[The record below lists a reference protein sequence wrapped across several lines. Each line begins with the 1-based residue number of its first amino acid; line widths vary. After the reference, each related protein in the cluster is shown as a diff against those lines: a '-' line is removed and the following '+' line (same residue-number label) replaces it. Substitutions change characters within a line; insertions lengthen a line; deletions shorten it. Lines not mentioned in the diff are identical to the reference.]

1 MEEINHSR
9 VSCYGPNDYGTYHS
23 IERCKEILLDGESHQ
38 IETINDAIEIG
49 EIKGVIECV
58 PEAFEDMGLEINHIL
73 KRLYGKACSFAH
85 SALTNNAL
93 LDVYESVEWQYIDR
107 FWNLASSTKA
117 YEEINSDELE
127 ELLSRHS
134 LCISNVMSHYG
145 LVQKFDQH
153 IRAVLSKNI
162 DVAVSI
168 IVGNFGA
175 EVRSKEKIY
184 LPPSLTGS
192 DIDEIV
198 LRYFSETNPNLN
210 YVQVLMNW
218 PSAAAKDYSPSI
230 EVRVK
235 AKRRYEELSKQL
247 FDETGSIEYGI
258 EASISGNQIACKDS
272 YVDGNTLKTFFGEEW
287 LSRYLDYPTIMNNC
301 AYVFDY
307 LDERGLL
314 TCPAHEHDES
324 TLMKTFGMRAKD
336 EYDNNIF
343 FKMRQDLLLEET
355 ALYAMLLERNGRRL
369 EDANEWT
376 YNVYFAKELGI
387 GGFSISLPATG
398 CSWLDKCKAMGPEL
412 ERALKGYSLYSK
424 MYVIDPDYFRFE
436 NFKLFSEFQ
445 SLYKNKYVI
454 KGDRYDEVA
463 KPLFWDQSLLTFTSR
478 IKSSEDNLWD
488 LLHNHSVNV
497 DDYDGDCRSAIE
509 SLINKGFLAESEKD
523 ERLLPSNKAN
533 YLKIIWDSSA
543 CPLWRCSKAIIDEV
557 HDLVKQGYL
566 KYSSALFSPDEAS
579 YLNYMFNN
587 AIHSNA
593 LALRNSYDHGNSPID
608 DPNSSQFARD
618 YYLFLMLLIEITIK
632 ISEEL
637 IRYTDHGGD
646 LEFID
651 WPMYGEHLAGVT
663 ANGKTSLQ
671 KPLCEAKRR
680 F

>member
-1 MEEINHSR
+1 M
-9 VSCYGPNDYGTYHS
+9 
-23 IERCKEILLDGESHQ
+23 DGENHP

-49 EIKGVIECV
+49 EIKKVIGCV
-58 PEAFEDMGLEINHIL
+58 PEAFDDMSLEINHIL

-117 YEEINSDELE
+117 YEKINSDELE

-162 DVAVSI
+162 DAAVSI

-175 EVRSKEKIY
+175 EVRSKEMIY

-198 LRYFSETNPNLN
+198 LRYLSETNPNLN

-230 EVRVK
+230 EVHIK

-287 LSRYLDYPTIMNNC
+287 LSRYLDHPTIMNNC

-324 TLMKTFGMRAKD
+324 TLMKAFGMRAKD

-355 ALYAMLLERNGRRL
+355 ALYAKLLERNGRRL
-369 EDANEWT
+369 EDAIEWT

-412 ERALKGYSLYSK
+412 ERALKAYSLYSK
-424 MYVIDPDYFRFE
+424 MHVIDPDYFRFE
-436 NFKLFSEFQ
+436 NFKLFSEFK
-445 SLYKNKYVI
+445 SLHRNKYVI
-454 KGDRYDEVA
+454 RGDRYDEAA
-463 KPLFWDQSLLTFTSR
+463 KPLFWDQSLLAFASR
-478 IKSSEDNLWD
+478 IKSPEDNLWD
-488 LLHNHSVNV
+488 LLHKHVVHV
-497 DDYDGDCRSAIE
+497 DDYDGDYRSAIE
-509 SLINKGFLAESEKD
+509 SLINKGFLAESDKD
-523 ERLLPSNKAN
+523 GRLLPSKKAHS
-533 YLKIIWDSSA
+533 LKKIWDSSA
-543 CPLWRCSKAIIDEV
+543 YPLWRCSKATIDGAHE
-557 HDLVKQGYL
+557 LVKQGYL
-566 KYSSALFSPDEAS
+566 KYSDALFSPDEAS

-593 LALRNSYDHGNSPID
+593 LALRNSYDHGNSPVD

-618 YYLFLMLLIEITIK
+618 YYLFLTLLIEITLK

-637 IRYTDHGGD
+637 IRYTGNGGD
-646 LEFID
+646 LELID
-651 WPMYGEHLAGVT
+651 WPMYGKHLAGCR
-663 ANGKTSLQ
+663 KRLRCPSKDSL
-671 KPLCEAKRR
+671 
-680 F
+680 

>member
-9 VSCYGPNDYGTYHS
+9 VSCYGPNDYGTYRS
-23 IERCKEILLDGESHQ
+23 IERCKEILMDGENHP

-49 EIKGVIECV
+49 EIKEVIGCV
-58 PEAFEDMGLEINHIL
+58 PEAFDDMSLEINHIL

-117 YEEINSDELE
+117 YEKINSDELE

-162 DVAVSI
+162 DAAVSI

-175 EVRSKEKIY
+175 EVRSKEMIY

-192 DIDEIV
+192 DIDETV
-198 LRYFSETNPNLN
+198 LRYLSETNPNLN

-230 EVRVK
+230 EVRIK

-287 LSRYLDYPTIMNNC
+287 LSRYLDHPTIMNNC

-314 TCPAHEHDES
+314 TCPAHELDES

-355 ALYAMLLERNGRRL
+355 ALYAKLLERNGRRL
-369 EDANEWT
+369 EDAIEWT

-412 ERALKGYSLYSK
+412 ERALKAYSLYSK
-424 MYVIDPDYFRFE
+424 MHVIDPDYFGFE
-436 NFKLFSEFQ
+436 NFKLFSEFK
-445 SLYKNKYVI
+445 SLHRNKYVI
-454 KGDRYDEVA
+454 RGNRYDEAA
-463 KPLFWDQSLLTFTSR
+463 KPLFWDQSLLAFASR
-478 IKSSEDNLWD
+478 IKSPEDNLWD
-488 LLHNHSVNV
+488 LLHKHVVHV
-497 DDYDGDCRSAIE
+497 DDYDGDYRSAIE
-509 SLINKGFLAESEKD
+509 SLINKGFLAESDKD
-523 ERLLPSNKAN
+523 GRLLPSKKAH
-533 YLKIIWDSSA
+533 YLKKILDSSA
-543 CPLWRCSKAIIDEV
+543 YPLWRCSKATIDGAHE
-557 HDLVKQGYL
+557 LVKQGYL
-566 KYSSALFSPDEAS
+566 KYSDALFSPDEAS

-593 LALRNSYDHGNSPID
+593 LALRNSYDHGNSPVD

-618 YYLFLMLLIEITIK
+618 YYLFLTLLIEITLK

-637 IRYTDHGGD
+637 IRYTGNGGD
-646 LEFID
+646 LELID
-651 WPMYGEHLAGVT
+651 WPMYGKHLAG
-663 ANGKTSLQ
+663 
-671 KPLCEAKRR
+671 CRKR
-680 F
+680 

>member
-9 VSCYGPNDYGTYHS
+9 VSCYGPNDYGTYRS
-23 IERCKEILLDGESHQ
+23 IERCKEILMDGENHP

-49 EIKGVIECV
+49 EIKEVIGCV
-58 PEAFEDMGLEINHIL
+58 PEAFDDMSLEINHIL

-93 LDVYESVEWQYIDR
+93 LDLYESVEWQYIDR

-117 YEEINSDELE
+117 YEKINSDELE

-162 DVAVSI
+162 DAAVSI

-175 EVRSKEKIY
+175 EVRSKEMIY

-198 LRYFSETNPNLN
+198 LRYLSETNPNLN

-230 EVRVK
+230 EVRIK

-287 LSRYLDYPTIMNNC
+287 LSRYLDHPTIMNNC

-355 ALYAMLLERNGRRL
+355 ALYAKLLERNGRRL
-369 EDANEWT
+369 EDAIEWT

-412 ERALKGYSLYSK
+412 ERALKAYSLYSK
-424 MYVIDPDYFRFE
+424 MHVIDPDYFRFE
-436 NFKLFSEFQ
+436 NFKLFSEFK
-445 SLYKNKYVI
+445 SLHRNKYVI
-454 KGDRYDEVA
+454 RGDRYDEAA
-463 KPLFWDQSLLTFTSR
+463 KPLFWDQSLLAFASH
-478 IKSSEDNLWD
+478 IKSPEDNLWD
-488 LLHNHSVNV
+488 LLHKHVVHV
-497 DDYDGDCRSAIE
+497 DDFDGDYRSAIE
-509 SLINKGFLAESEKD
+509 SLINKGFLAESDKD
-523 ERLLPSNKAN
+523 GRLLPSKKAH
-533 YLKIIWDSSA
+533 YLKKIWDSSA
-543 CPLWRCSKAIIDEV
+543 YPLWRCSKATIDGAHE
-557 HDLVKQGYL
+557 LVKQGYL
-566 KYSSALFSPDEAS
+566 KYSDALFSPDEAS

-593 LALRNSYDHGNSPID
+593 LALRNSYDHGNSPVD

-618 YYLFLMLLIEITIK
+618 YYLFLTLLIEITLK

-637 IRYTDHGGD
+637 IRYTGNGGD
-646 LEFID
+646 LELID
-651 WPMYGEHLAGVT
+651 WPMYGKHLAG
-663 ANGKTSLQ
+663 
-671 KPLCEAKRR
+671 CRKR
-680 F
+680 

>member
-9 VSCYGPNDYGTYHS
+9 VSCYGPNDYGTYRS
-23 IERCKEILLDGESHQ
+23 IERCKEILMDGENHP

-49 EIKGVIECV
+49 EIKEVIGCI
-58 PEAFEDMGLEINHIL
+58 PEAFDDMSLEINHIL

-117 YEEINSDELE
+117 YEKINSDELE

-162 DVAVSI
+162 DAAVSI

-175 EVRSKEKIY
+175 EVRSKEMIY

-192 DIDEIV
+192 DIDEII
-198 LRYFSETNPNLN
+198 LRYLSETNPNLN

-230 EVRVK
+230 EVRIK

-287 LSRYLDYPTIMNNC
+287 LSRYLDHPTIMNNC

-307 LDERGLL
+307 LDEQGLL

-355 ALYAMLLERNGRRL
+355 ALYAKLLERNGRRL
-369 EDANEWT
+369 EDAIEWT

-412 ERALKGYSLYSK
+412 ERALKAYSLYSK
-424 MYVIDPDYFRFE
+424 MHVIDPDYFRFE
-436 NFKLFSEFQ
+436 NFKLFSEFK
-445 SLYKNKYVI
+445 SLHRNKYVI
-454 KGDRYDEVA
+454 RGDRYDEAA
-463 KPLFWDQSLLTFTSR
+463 KPLFWDQSLLAFASR
-478 IKSSEDNLWD
+478 IKSPEDNLWD
-488 LLHNHSVNV
+488 LLHKHVVHV
-497 DDYDGDCRSAIE
+497 DDYDGDYRSAIE
-509 SLINKGFLAESEKD
+509 SLINKGFLAESDKD

-566 KYSSALFSPDEAS
+566 KYSNALFSPDEAS

-593 LALRNSYDHGNSPID
+593 LALRNSYDHGNSPVD

-618 YYLFLMLLIEITIK
+618 YYLFLTLLIEITLK

-637 IRYTDHGGD
+637 IRYTGNGGD
-646 LEFID
+646 LELID
-651 WPMYGEHLAGVT
+651 WPMYGKHLAG
-663 ANGKTSLQ
+663 
-671 KPLCEAKRR
+671 CRKR
-680 F
+680 

>member
-9 VSCYGPNDYGTYHS
+9 VSCYGPNDYGTYRS
-23 IERCKEILLDGESHQ
+23 IERCKEILMDGESHPF
-38 IETINDAIEIG
+38 ETINDAIEIG
-49 EIKGVIECV
+49 EIKEVIECA

-73 KRLYGKACSFAH
+73 KSLYGKACSFAH

-117 YEEINSDELE
+117 YEKINSDELE

-162 DVAVSI
+162 DAAVSI

-198 LRYFSETNPNLN
+198 LRYLSETNPNLN

-230 EVRVK
+230 EVRIK

-272 YVDGNTLKTFFGEEW
+272 YVDGNTLKTFFSEEW

-355 ALYAMLLERNGRRL
+355 ALYAKLLERNGRSL
-369 EDANEWT
+369 EDAIEWT

-412 ERALKGYSLYSK
+412 ERALKAYSLYSK
-424 MYVIDPDYFRFE
+424 MHTVDPDYFRFE
-436 NFKLFSEFQ
+436 NFKLFSEFK
-445 SLYKNKYVI
+445 SLHRNKYVI
-454 KGDRYDEVA
+454 RGERYDEAA
-463 KPLFWDQSLLTFTSR
+463 KPLFWDQSLLAFASR
-478 IKSSEDNLWD
+478 IKSPEDNLWD
-488 LLHNHSVNV
+488 LLHKHVVHV
-497 DDYDGDCRSAIE
+497 DDYDGDYRLAIE
-509 SLINKGFLAESEKD
+509 TLINKGFLAESDKD
-523 ERLLPSNKAN
+523 GRLFPSKKSPLFKEDLGFERIPTL
-533 YLKIIWDSSA
+533 
-543 CPLWRCSKAIIDEV
+543 
-557 HDLVKQGYL
+557 
-566 KYSSALFSPDEAS
+566 ALFES
-579 YLNYMFNN
+579 NY
-587 AIHSNA
+587 
-593 LALRNSYDHGNSPID
+593 
-608 DPNSSQFARD
+608 
-618 YYLFLMLLIEITIK
+618 
-632 ISEEL
+632 
-637 IRYTDHGGD
+637 
-646 LEFID
+646 
-651 WPMYGEHLAGVT
+651 
-663 ANGKTSLQ
+663 
-671 KPLCEAKRR
+671 
-680 F
+680 

>member
-1 MEEINHSR
+1 
-9 VSCYGPNDYGTYHS
+9 
-23 IERCKEILLDGESHQ
+23 
-38 IETINDAIEIG
+38 
-49 EIKGVIECV
+49 
-58 PEAFEDMGLEINHIL
+58 MGLEINHIL
-73 KRLYGKACSFAH
+73 KRLYRKACSFAH

-162 DVAVSI
+162 DAAVSI

-198 LRYFSETNPNLN
+198 LRYLSETNPNLN

-369 EDANEWT
+369 EDTIEWT

-424 MYVIDPDYFRFE
+424 MHVIYPDYFRFE

-509 SLINKGFLAESEKD
+509 SLIDKGFLAESEKD

-593 LALRNSYDHGNSPID
+593 LALRNSYDHGNSPVD

-618 YYLFLMLLIEITIK
+618 YYLFLTLLIEITLK

-637 IRYTDHGGD
+637 IRYTGNGGD
-646 LEFID
+646 LELID
-651 WPMYGEHLAGVT
+651 WPMYGKHLAG
-663 ANGKTSLQ
+663 
-671 KPLCEAKRR
+671 CRKR
-680 F
+680 

>member
-9 VSCYGPNDYGTYHS
+9 VSCYGPNDYGTYRS
-23 IERCKEILLDGESHQ
+23 IERCKEILMDGENHP

-49 EIKGVIECV
+49 EIKEVIGCV
-58 PEAFEDMGLEINHIL
+58 PEAFDDMSLEINHIL

-117 YEEINSDELE
+117 YEKINSDELE
-127 ELLSRHS
+127 ELLTRHS

-162 DVAVSI
+162 DAAVSI

-175 EVRSKEKIY
+175 EVRSKEMIY

-198 LRYFSETNPNLN
+198 LRYLSETNPNLN

-230 EVRVK
+230 EVRIK
-235 AKRRYEELSKQL
+235 AKRRYGELSKQL

-287 LSRYLDYPTIMNNC
+287 LSRYLDHPTIMNNC

-355 ALYAMLLERNGRRL
+355 ALYSKLLERNGRRL
-369 EDANEWT
+369 EDAIEWT

-412 ERALKGYSLYSK
+412 ERALKAYSLYSK
-424 MYVIDPDYFRFE
+424 MHVIDPDYFRFE
-436 NFKLFSEFQ
+436 NFKLFSEFK
-445 SLYKNKYVI
+445 SLHRNKYVI
-454 KGDRYDEVA
+454 RGDRYDEAA
-463 KPLFWDQSLLTFTSR
+463 KPLFWDQSLLAFASR
-478 IKSSEDNLWD
+478 IKSPEDNLWD
-488 LLHNHSVNV
+488 LLHKHVVHV
-497 DDYDGDCRSAIE
+497 DDYDGDYRSAIE
-509 SLINKGFLAESEKD
+509 SLINKGFLAESDKD
-523 ERLLPSNKAN
+523 GRLLPSKKAH
-533 YLKIIWDSSA
+533 YLKKIWDSSA
-543 CPLWRCSKAIIDEV
+543 YPLWRCSKATIDGAHE
-557 HDLVKQGYL
+557 LVKQGYL
-566 KYSSALFSPDEAS
+566 KYSDALFSPDEAS

-593 LALRNSYDHGNSPID
+593 LALRNSYDHGNSPVD

-618 YYLFLMLLIEITIK
+618 YYLFLTLLIEITLK

-637 IRYTDHGGD
+637 IRYTGNGGD
-646 LEFID
+646 LELID
-651 WPMYGEHLAGVT
+651 WPMYGKHLAG
-663 ANGKTSLQ
+663 
-671 KPLCEAKRR
+671 CRKR
-680 F
+680 

>member
-38 IETINDAIEIG
+38 IETINDAIEID

-73 KRLYGKACSFAH
+73 KRLYRKACSFAH

-162 DVAVSI
+162 DAAVSI

-198 LRYFSETNPNLN
+198 LRYLSETNPNLN

-369 EDANEWT
+369 EDTIEWT

-424 MYVIDPDYFRFE
+424 MHVIDPDYFRFE

-509 SLINKGFLAESEKD
+509 SLIDKGFLAESEKD

-593 LALRNSYDHGNSPID
+593 LALRNSYDHGNSPVD

-618 YYLFLMLLIEITIK
+618 YYLFLTLLIEITLK

-637 IRYTDHGGD
+637 IRYTGNGGD
-646 LEFID
+646 LELID
-651 WPMYGEHLAGVT
+651 WPMYGKHLAG
-663 ANGKTSLQ
+663 
-671 KPLCEAKRR
+671 CRKR
-680 F
+680 

>member
-1 MEEINHSR
+1 M
-9 VSCYGPNDYGTYHS
+9 
-23 IERCKEILLDGESHQ
+23 DGESHP

-49 EIKGVIECV
+49 EIKEVIGCV
-58 PEAFEDMGLEINHIL
+58 PEAFDDMSLEINHIL

-117 YEEINSDELE
+117 YEKVNSDELE

-162 DVAVSI
+162 DAAVSI

-198 LRYFSETNPNLN
+198 LRYLSETNPNLN

-230 EVRVK
+230 EVRIK

-287 LSRYLDYPTIMNNC
+287 LSRYLDHPTIMNNC

-355 ALYAMLLERNGRRL
+355 ALYAKLLERNGRRL
-369 EDANEWT
+369 EDAIEWT
-376 YNVYFAKELGI
+376 YNIYLANELGI
-387 GGFSISLPATG
+387 RGFSISLPATG

-412 ERALKGYSLYSK
+412 ERALKAYSLYSK
-424 MYVIDPDYFRFE
+424 MHVIDPDYFRFE

-445 SLYKNKYVI
+445 SLHKNKYVI

-463 KPLFWDQSLLTFTSR
+463 KPLFWDQSLLAFSSR

-497 DDYDGDCRSAIE
+497 DDYDGDYRSAIE

-566 KYSSALFSPDEAS
+566 KYSNALFSPDEAS

-593 LALRNSYDHGNSPID
+593 LALRNSYDHGNSPVD

-618 YYLFLMLLIEITIK
+618 YYLFLTLLIEITLK

-637 IRYTDHGGD
+637 IRYTGNGGD
-646 LEFID
+646 LELID
-651 WPMYGEHLAGVT
+651 WPMYGEHLAG
-663 ANGKTSLQ
+663 
-671 KPLCEAKRR
+671 CRKR
-680 F
+680 

>member
-38 IETINDAIEIG
+38 IDTINDAIEIG

-162 DVAVSI
+162 DAAVSI

-198 LRYFSETNPNLN
+198 LRYLSETNPNLN

-369 EDANEWT
+369 EDAIEWT

-424 MYVIDPDYFRFE
+424 MHVIDPDYFRFE

-566 KYSSALFSPDEAS
+566 KYSSALFSPDETS

-593 LALRNSYDHGNSPID
+593 LALRNSYDHGNSPVD

-618 YYLFLMLLIEITIK
+618 YYLFLTLLIEITLK

-637 IRYTDHGGD
+637 IRYTGNGGD
-646 LEFID
+646 LELID
-651 WPMYGEHLAGVT
+651 WPMYGKHLAG
-663 ANGKTSLQ
+663 
-671 KPLCEAKRR
+671 CRKR
-680 F
+680 

>member
-38 IETINDAIEIG
+38 IETINDAIEID

-73 KRLYGKACSFAH
+73 KRLYRKACSFAH

-162 DVAVSI
+162 DAAVSI

-198 LRYFSETNPNLN
+198 LRYLSETNPNLN

-369 EDANEWT
+369 EDTIEWT

-424 MYVIDPDYFRFE
+424 MHVIDPDYFRFE

-497 DDYDGDCRSAIE
+497 DDYDGDWRSAIE
-509 SLINKGFLAESEKD
+509 SLIDKGFLAESEKD

-593 LALRNSYDHGNSPID
+593 LALRNSYDHGNSPVD

-618 YYLFLMLLIEITIK
+618 YYLFLTLLIEITLK

-637 IRYTDHGGD
+637 IRYTGNGGD
-646 LEFID
+646 LELID
-651 WPMYGEHLAGVT
+651 WPMYGKHLAG
-663 ANGKTSLQ
+663 
-671 KPLCEAKRR
+671 CRKR
-680 F
+680 

>member
-9 VSCYGPNDYGTYHS
+9 VSCYGPNDYGTYRS
-23 IERCKEILLDGESHQ
+23 IERCKEILMDGENHP

-49 EIKGVIECV
+49 EIKEVIGCV
-58 PEAFEDMGLEINHIL
+58 PEAFDDMSLEINHIL

-117 YEEINSDELE
+117 YEKINSDELE

-162 DVAVSI
+162 DAAVSI

-175 EVRSKEKIY
+175 EVRSKEMIY

-192 DIDEIV
+192 DIDETV
-198 LRYFSETNPNLN
+198 LRYLSETNPNLN

-230 EVRVK
+230 EVRIK

-287 LSRYLDYPTIMNNC
+287 LSRYLDHPTIMNNC

-314 TCPAHEHDES
+314 TCPAHELDES

-355 ALYAMLLERNGRRL
+355 DLYAKLLERNGRRL
-369 EDANEWT
+369 EDAIEWT
-376 YNVYFAKELGI
+376 YNVYFDKELGI

-412 ERALKGYSLYSK
+412 ERALKAYSLYSK
-424 MYVIDPDYFRFE
+424 MHVIDPDYFRFE
-436 NFKLFSEFQ
+436 NFKLFSEFK
-445 SLYKNKYVI
+445 SLHRNKYVI
-454 KGDRYDEVA
+454 RGNRYDEAA
-463 KPLFWDQSLLTFTSR
+463 KPLFWDQSLLAFASR
-478 IKSSEDNLWD
+478 IKSPEDNLWD
-488 LLHNHSVNV
+488 LLHKHVVHV
-497 DDYDGDCRSAIE
+497 DDYDGDYRSAIE
-509 SLINKGFLAESEKD
+509 SLINKGFLAESDKD
-523 ERLLPSNKAN
+523 GRLLPSKKAH
-533 YLKIIWDSSA
+533 YLKKILDSSA
-543 CPLWRCSKAIIDEV
+543 YPLWRCSKATIDGA

-566 KYSSALFSPDEAS
+566 KYSDALFSPDEAS

-593 LALRNSYDHGNSPID
+593 LALRNSYDHGNSPVD

-618 YYLFLMLLIEITIK
+618 YYLFLTLLIEITLK

-637 IRYTDHGGD
+637 IRYTGNGGD
-646 LEFID
+646 LELID
-651 WPMYGEHLAGVT
+651 WPMYGKHLAG
-663 ANGKTSLQ
+663 
-671 KPLCEAKRR
+671 CRKR
-680 F
+680 

>member
-1 MEEINHSR
+1 MNEINHSR
-9 VSCYGPNDYGTYHS
+9 VSFYGPNDYGTYHS
-23 IERCKEILLDGESHQ
+23 IKRCKEIIWDNECRQ
-38 IETINDAIEIG
+38 IETINDAIEIN
-49 EIKGVIECV
+49 EVWRVIRCV
-58 PEAFEDMGLEINHIL
+58 PEAFTDLDL
-73 KRLYGKACSFAH
+73 DTDRTVKRLYSKACAFAH
-85 SALTNNAL
+85 SELLNNSL
-93 LDVYESVEWQYIDR
+93 LDVYESIEWQYIDN
-107 FWNLASSTKA
+107 FWNLVASTKA
-117 YEEINSDELE
+117 YDKINPDEIG
-127 ELLSRHS
+127 ELLRRHS
-134 LCISNVMSHYG
+134 LCIANVMSYFG
-145 LVQKFDQH
+145 MVQKFDHQ
-153 IRAVLSKNI
+153 IRAALLKNA
-162 DVAVSI
+162 DAAVSI
-168 IVGNFGA
+168 IVGYFGA
-175 EVRSKEKIY
+175 DGRSKEKLY

-198 LRYFSETNPNLN
+198 LRFLSKKNPNLN

-230 EVRVK
+230 EVRIK

-247 FDETGSIEYGI
+247 FDETGSIEYCI

-272 YVDGNTLKTFFGEEW
+272 YVDGNTLKTFFSEEW

-355 ALYAMLLERNGRRL
+355 ALYAKLLERNGRRL
-369 EDANEWT
+369 EDAIEWT

-412 ERALKGYSLYSK
+412 ERALKAYSLYSK
-424 MYVIDPDYFRFE
+424 KHTIDPDYFRFE
-436 NFKLFSEFQ
+436 NFKLFSDFK
-445 SLYKNKYVI
+445 SLHRNKYVI
-454 KGDRYDEVA
+454 RGEHYDEVA
-463 KPLFWDQSLLTFTSR
+463 KPLLWDQSLLAFTSR

-488 LLHNHSVNV
+488 LLHKHVVHV
-497 DDYDGDCRSAIE
+497 DDYDGDYRSAIE
-509 SLINKGFLAESEKD
+509 SLVNKGFLAESDKD
-523 ERLLPSNKAN
+523 GRLLPSKKAN

-543 CPLWRCSKAIIDEV
+543 CPLWRCPKVTIEEV
-557 HDLVKQGYL
+557 GELVKQGYL
-566 KYSSALFSPDEAS
+566 KYSNTLFSPDEAA

-593 LALRNSYDHGNSPID
+593 LALRNSYDHGNSPVD
-608 DPNSSQFARD
+608 DPNSNQFARD
-618 YYLFLMLLIEITIK
+618 YYLFLTLIIEITLK

-651 WPMYGEHLAGVT
+651 WPMYGEHLA
-663 ANGKTSLQ
+663 N
-671 KPLCEAKRR
+671 CRNR
-680 F
+680 

>member
-162 DVAVSI
+162 DAAVSI

-198 LRYFSETNPNLN
+198 LRYLSETNPNLN

-314 TCPAHEHDES
+314 TCLAHEHDES

-369 EDANEWT
+369 EDAIEWT

-424 MYVIDPDYFRFE
+424 MHVIDPDYFRFE

-566 KYSSALFSPDEAS
+566 KYSSALFSPDETS

-593 LALRNSYDHGNSPID
+593 LALRNSYDHGNSPVD

-618 YYLFLMLLIEITIK
+618 YYLFLTLLIEITLK

-637 IRYTDHGGD
+637 IRYTGNGGD
-646 LEFID
+646 LELID
-651 WPMYGEHLAGVT
+651 WPMYGKHLAG
-663 ANGKTSLQ
+663 
-671 KPLCEAKRR
+671 CRKR
-680 F
+680 

>member
-9 VSCYGPNDYGTYHS
+9 VSCYGPNDYGTYRS
-23 IERCKEILLDGESHQ
+23 IERCKEILMDGESHP

-49 EIKGVIECV
+49 EIKEVIGCV
-58 PEAFEDMGLEINHIL
+58 PEAFDDMSLEINHIL

-117 YEEINSDELE
+117 YEKVNSDELE

-162 DVAVSI
+162 DAAVSI

-198 LRYFSETNPNLN
+198 LRYLSETNPNLN

-230 EVRVK
+230 EVRIK

-287 LSRYLDYPTIMNNC
+287 LSRYLDHPTIMNNC
-301 AYVFDY
+301 AYVFVY

-355 ALYAMLLERNGRRL
+355 ALYAKLLERNGRRL
-369 EDANEWT
+369 EDAIEWT
-376 YNVYFAKELGI
+376 YNIYLANELGI
-387 GGFSISLPATG
+387 RGFSISLPATG

-412 ERALKGYSLYSK
+412 ERALKAYSLYSK
-424 MYVIDPDYFRFE
+424 MHVIDPDYFRFE

-445 SLYKNKYVI
+445 SLHKNKYVI

-463 KPLFWDQSLLTFTSR
+463 KPLFWDQSLLAFSSR

-497 DDYDGDCRSAIE
+497 DDYDGDYRSAIE

-566 KYSSALFSPDEAS
+566 KYSNALFSPDEAS

-593 LALRNSYDHGNSPID
+593 LALRNSYDHGNSPVD

-618 YYLFLMLLIEITIK
+618 YYLFLTLLIEITLK

-637 IRYTDHGGD
+637 IRYTGNGGD
-646 LEFID
+646 LELID
-651 WPMYGEHLAGVT
+651 WPMYGEHLAG
-663 ANGKTSLQ
+663 
-671 KPLCEAKRR
+671 CRKR
-680 F
+680 

>member
-9 VSCYGPNDYGTYHS
+9 VSCYGPNDYGTYRS
-23 IERCKEILLDGESHQ
+23 IERCKEILMDGESHP

-49 EIKGVIECV
+49 EIKEVIGCV
-58 PEAFEDMGLEINHIL
+58 PEAFDDMSLEINHIL

-117 YEEINSDELE
+117 YEKINSDELV

-162 DVAVSI
+162 DAAVSI
-168 IVGNFGA
+168 IVGNIGA
-175 EVRSKEKIY
+175 EVRSKEMIY

-198 LRYFSETNPNLN
+198 LRYLSETNPNLN

-230 EVRVK
+230 EVRIK

-258 EASISGNQIACKDS
+258 EASISGNQIAYKDS

-287 LSRYLDYPTIMNNC
+287 LSRYLDHPTIMNNC

-314 TCPAHEHDES
+314 TCPAREHDES

-355 ALYAMLLERNGRRL
+355 ALYAKLLERNGRRL
-369 EDANEWT
+369 EDAIEWT

-412 ERALKGYSLYSK
+412 ERALKAYSLYSK
-424 MYVIDPDYFRFE
+424 MHVIDPDYFRFE
-436 NFKLFSEFQ
+436 NFKLFSEFK
-445 SLYKNKYVI
+445 SLHRNKYVI
-454 KGDRYDEVA
+454 RGDRYDEAA
-463 KPLFWDQSLLTFTSR
+463 KPLFWDQSLLAFASR
-478 IKSSEDNLWD
+478 IKSPEDNLWD
-488 LLHNHSVNV
+488 LLHKHVVHV
-497 DDYDGDCRSAIE
+497 DDYDGDYRSAIE
-509 SLINKGFLAESEKD
+509 SLINKGFLAESDKD
-523 ERLLPSNKAN
+523 GRLLPSKKAH
-533 YLKIIWDSSA
+533 YLKKIWDSSA
-543 CPLWRCSKAIIDEV
+543 YPLWRCSKATIDGAHE
-557 HDLVKQGYL
+557 LVKQGYL
-566 KYSSALFSPDEAS
+566 KYSDALFSPDEAS

-593 LALRNSYDHGNSPID
+593 LALRNSYDHGNSPVD

-618 YYLFLMLLIEITIK
+618 YYLFLTLLIEITLK

-637 IRYTDHGGD
+637 IRYTGNGGD
-646 LEFID
+646 LELID
-651 WPMYGEHLAGVT
+651 WPMYGKHLAG
-663 ANGKTSLQ
+663 
-671 KPLCEAKRR
+671 CRKR
-680 F
+680 

>member
-9 VSCYGPNDYGTYHS
+9 VSCYGPNDYGTYRS
-23 IERCKEILLDGESHQ
+23 IERCKEILMDGENHP

-49 EIKGVIECV
+49 EIKEVIGCV
-58 PEAFEDMGLEINHIL
+58 PEAFDDMSLEINHIL

-117 YEEINSDELE
+117 YEKINSDELE

-162 DVAVSI
+162 DAAVSI

-175 EVRSKEKIY
+175 EVRSKEMIY

-192 DIDEIV
+192 DIDETV
-198 LRYFSETNPNLN
+198 LRYLSETNPNLN

-230 EVRVK
+230 EVRIK

-287 LSRYLDYPTIMNNC
+287 LSRYLDHPTIMNNC

-314 TCPAHEHDES
+314 TCPAHELDES

-355 ALYAMLLERNGRRL
+355 DLYAKLLERNGRRL
-369 EDANEWT
+369 EDAIERT
-376 YNVYFAKELGI
+376 YNVYFDKELGI

-412 ERALKGYSLYSK
+412 ERALKAYSLYSK
-424 MYVIDPDYFRFE
+424 MHVIDPDYFRFE
-436 NFKLFSEFQ
+436 NFKLFSEFK
-445 SLYKNKYVI
+445 SLHRNKYVI
-454 KGDRYDEVA
+454 RGNRYDEAA
-463 KPLFWDQSLLTFTSR
+463 KPLFWDQSLLAFASR
-478 IKSSEDNLWD
+478 IKSPEDNLWD
-488 LLHNHSVNV
+488 LLHKHVVHV
-497 DDYDGDCRSAIE
+497 DDYDGDYRSAIE
-509 SLINKGFLAESEKD
+509 SLINKGFLAESDKD
-523 ERLLPSNKAN
+523 GRLLPSKKAH
-533 YLKIIWDSSA
+533 YLKKILDSSA
-543 CPLWRCSKAIIDEV
+543 YPLWRCSKATIDGAHE
-557 HDLVKQGYL
+557 LVKQGYL
-566 KYSSALFSPDEAS
+566 KYSDALFSPDEAS

-593 LALRNSYDHGNSPID
+593 LALRNSYGHGNSPVD

-618 YYLFLMLLIEITIK
+618 YYLFLTLLIEITLK

-637 IRYTDHGGD
+637 IRYTGNGGD
-646 LEFID
+646 LELID
-651 WPMYGEHLAGVT
+651 WPMYGKHLAG
-663 ANGKTSLQ
+663 
-671 KPLCEAKRR
+671 CRKR
-680 F
+680 

>member
-73 KRLYGKACSFAH
+73 KRLYRKACSFAH

-162 DVAVSI
+162 DAAVSI

-198 LRYFSETNPNLN
+198 LRYLSETNPNLN

-369 EDANEWT
+369 EDAIEWT

-424 MYVIDPDYFRFE
+424 MHVIDPDYFRFE

-593 LALRNSYDHGNSPID
+593 LALRNSYDHGNSPVD

-618 YYLFLMLLIEITIK
+618 YYLFLTLLIEITLK

-637 IRYTDHGGD
+637 IRYTENGGD
-646 LEFID
+646 LELID
-651 WPMYGEHLAGVT
+651 WPMYGKHLAG
-663 ANGKTSLQ
+663 
-671 KPLCEAKRR
+671 CRKR
-680 F
+680 

>member
-9 VSCYGPNDYGTYHS
+9 VSCYGPNDYGTYRS
-23 IERCKEILLDGESHQ
+23 IERCKEILMDGENHP

-49 EIKGVIECV
+49 EIKEVIGCV
-58 PEAFEDMGLEINHIL
+58 PEAFDDMSLEINHIL

-117 YEEINSDELE
+117 YEKINSDELE

-162 DVAVSI
+162 DAAVSI

-175 EVRSKEKIY
+175 EVRSKEMIY

-192 DIDEIV
+192 DIDETV
-198 LRYFSETNPNLN
+198 LRYLSETNPNLN

-230 EVRVK
+230 EVRIK

-287 LSRYLDYPTIMNNC
+287 LSRYLDHPTIMNNC

-314 TCPAHEHDES
+314 TCPAHELDES

-355 ALYAMLLERNGRRL
+355 DLYAKLLERNGRRL
-369 EDANEWT
+369 EDAIEWT
-376 YNVYFAKELGI
+376 YNVYFDKELGI

-412 ERALKGYSLYSK
+412 ERALKAYSLYSK
-424 MYVIDPDYFRFE
+424 MHVIDPDYFRFE
-436 NFKLFSEFQ
+436 NFKLFSEFK
-445 SLYKNKYVI
+445 SLHRNKYVI
-454 KGDRYDEVA
+454 RGNRYDEAA
-463 KPLFWDQSLLTFTSR
+463 KPLFWDQSLLAFASR
-478 IKSSEDNLWD
+478 IKSPEDNLWD
-488 LLHNHSVNV
+488 LLHKHVVHV
-497 DDYDGDCRSAIE
+497 DDYDGDYRSAIE
-509 SLINKGFLAESEKD
+509 SLINKGFLAESDKD
-523 ERLLPSNKAN
+523 GRLLPSKKAH
-533 YLKIIWDSSA
+533 YLKKILDSSA
-543 CPLWRCSKAIIDEV
+543 YPLWRCSKATIDGAHE
-557 HDLVKQGYL
+557 LVKQGYL
-566 KYSSALFSPDEAS
+566 KYSDALFSPDEAS

-593 LALRNSYDHGNSPID
+593 LALRNSYDHGNSPVD

-618 YYLFLMLLIEITIK
+618 YYLFLTLLIEITLK

-637 IRYTDHGGD
+637 IRYTGNGGD
-646 LEFID
+646 LELID
-651 WPMYGEHLAGVT
+651 WPMYGKHLAG
-663 ANGKTSLQ
+663 
-671 KPLCEAKRR
+671 CRKR
-680 F
+680 

>member
-9 VSCYGPNDYGTYHS
+9 VSCYGPNDYGTYRS
-23 IERCKEILLDGESHQ
+23 IERCKEILMDGESHP
-38 IETINDAIEIG
+38 IETINDAIEVG
-49 EIKGVIECV
+49 EIKEVIGCV
-58 PEAFEDMGLEINHIL
+58 PEAFDDMSLEINHIL

-117 YEEINSDELE
+117 YEKINSDELV

-162 DVAVSI
+162 DAAVSI

-175 EVRSKEKIY
+175 EVRSKEMIY

-198 LRYFSETNPNLN
+198 LRYLSETNPNLN

-218 PSAAAKDYSPSI
+218 PSAVAKDYSPSI
-230 EVRVK
+230 EVRIK

-287 LSRYLDYPTIMNNC
+287 LSRYLDHPTIMNNC

-355 ALYAMLLERNGRRL
+355 ALYAKLLERNGRRL
-369 EDANEWT
+369 EDAIEWT

-412 ERALKGYSLYSK
+412 ERALKAYSLYSK
-424 MYVIDPDYFRFE
+424 MHVIDPDYFRFE
-436 NFKLFSEFQ
+436 NFKLFSEFK
-445 SLYKNKYVI
+445 SLHRNKYVI
-454 KGDRYDEVA
+454 RGDRYDEAA
-463 KPLFWDQSLLTFTSR
+463 KPLFWDQSLLAFASR
-478 IKSSEDNLWD
+478 IKSPEDNLWD
-488 LLHNHSVNV
+488 LLHKHVVHV
-497 DDYDGDCRSAIE
+497 DDYDGDYRSAIE
-509 SLINKGFLAESEKD
+509 SLINKGFLAESDKD
-523 ERLLPSNKAN
+523 GRLLPSKKAH
-533 YLKIIWDSSA
+533 YLKKIWDSSA
-543 CPLWRCSKAIIDEV
+543 YPLWRCSKATIDGAHE
-557 HDLVKQGYL
+557 LVKQGYL
-566 KYSSALFSPDEAS
+566 KYSDALFSPDEAS
-579 YLNYMFNN
+579 YLNYIFNN

-593 LALRNSYDHGNSPID
+593 LALRNSYDHGNSPVD

-618 YYLFLMLLIEITIK
+618 YYLFLTLLIEITLK

-637 IRYTDHGGD
+637 IRYTGNGGD
-646 LEFID
+646 LELID
-651 WPMYGEHLAGVT
+651 WPMYGKHLAG
-663 ANGKTSLQ
+663 
-671 KPLCEAKRR
+671 CRKR
-680 F
+680 

>member
-73 KRLYGKACSFAH
+73 KRLYRKACSFAH

-153 IRAVLSKNI
+153 IRAVLSNNI
-162 DVAVSI
+162 DAAVSI

-198 LRYFSETNPNLN
+198 LRYLSETNPNLN

-324 TLMKTFGMRAKD
+324 TLMKTFGMRARD

-369 EDANEWT
+369 EDAIEWT

-424 MYVIDPDYFRFE
+424 MHVIDPDYFRFE

-497 DDYDGDCRSAIE
+497 DDYDGDYRSAIE
-509 SLINKGFLAESEKD
+509 SLIDKGFLAESEKD

-543 CPLWRCSKAIIDEV
+543 CPLWRCPKVTIEEV
-557 HDLVKQGYL
+557 SELVKQGYL
-566 KYSSALFSPDEAS
+566 KYSNALFSPDEAA

-593 LALRNSYDHGNSPID
+593 LALRNSYDHGNSPVD
-608 DPNSSQFARD
+608 DPNSNQFARD
-618 YYLFLMLLIEITIK
+618 YYLFLTLIIEVTLK

-651 WPMYGEHLAGVT
+651 WPMYGEHLA
-663 ANGKTSLQ
+663 N
-671 KPLCEAKRR
+671 CCNR
-680 F
+680 

>member
-1 MEEINHSR
+1 M
-9 VSCYGPNDYGTYHS
+9 
-23 IERCKEILLDGESHQ
+23 DGESHP

-49 EIKGVIECV
+49 EIKEVIGCV
-58 PEAFEDMGLEINHIL
+58 PEAFDDMSLEINHIL

-117 YEEINSDELE
+117 YEKINSDELE

-162 DVAVSI
+162 DAAVSI

-175 EVRSKEKIY
+175 EVRSKEMIY

-198 LRYFSETNPNLN
+198 LRYLSETNPNLN

-230 EVRVK
+230 EVRIK

-287 LSRYLDYPTIMNNC
+287 LSRYLDHPTIMNNC

-343 FKMRQDLLLEET
+343 FKMRQDFLLEET
-355 ALYAMLLERNGRRL
+355 ALYAKLLERNGRRL
-369 EDANEWT
+369 EDAIEWT

-398 CSWLDKCKAMGPEL
+398 CSWLDKCKAMVPEL
-412 ERALKGYSLYSK
+412 ERALKAYSLYSK
-424 MYVIDPDYFRFE
+424 MHVIDPDYFRFE
-436 NFKLFSEFQ
+436 NFKLFSEFK
-445 SLYKNKYVI
+445 SLHRNKYVI
-454 KGDRYDEVA
+454 RGDRYDEAA
-463 KPLFWDQSLLTFTSR
+463 KPLFWDQSLLAFASR
-478 IKSSEDNLWD
+478 IKSPEDNLWD
-488 LLHNHSVNV
+488 LLHKHVVHV
-497 DDYDGDCRSAIE
+497 DDYDGDYRSAIE
-509 SLINKGFLAESEKD
+509 SLINKGFLAESDKD
-523 ERLLPSNKAN
+523 GRLLPSKKAH
-533 YLKIIWDSSA
+533 YLKKIWDSSA
-543 CPLWRCSKAIIDEV
+543 YPLWRCSKATIDGAHE
-557 HDLVKQGYL
+557 LVKQGYL
-566 KYSSALFSPDEAS
+566 KYSDALFSPDEAS

-593 LALRNSYDHGNSPID
+593 LALRNSYDHGNSPVD

-618 YYLFLMLLIEITIK
+618 YYLFLTLLIEITLK

-637 IRYTDHGGD
+637 IRYTGNGGD
-646 LEFID
+646 LELID
-651 WPMYGEHLAGVT
+651 WPMYGKHLAG
-663 ANGKTSLQ
+663 
-671 KPLCEAKRR
+671 CRKR
-680 F
+680 

>member
-1 MEEINHSR
+1 M
-9 VSCYGPNDYGTYHS
+9 
-23 IERCKEILLDGESHQ
+23 DGESHP

-49 EIKGVIECV
+49 EIKEVIGCV
-58 PEAFEDMGLEINHIL
+58 PEAFDDMSLEINHIL

-117 YEEINSDELE
+117 YEKINSDELE
-127 ELLSRHS
+127 ELLSRRS

-162 DVAVSI
+162 DAAVSI

-175 EVRSKEKIY
+175 EVRSKEMIY
-184 LPPSLTGS
+184 LPPSLTES

-198 LRYFSETNPNLN
+198 LRYLSETNPNLN

-230 EVRVK
+230 EVRIK

-272 YVDGNTLKTFFGEEW
+272 YVDGNTLKTFFAEEW
-287 LSRYLDYPTIMNNC
+287 LSRYLDHPTIMNNC

-343 FKMRQDLLLEET
+343 FKMRQDFLLEET
-355 ALYAMLLERNGRRL
+355 ALYAKLLERNGRRL
-369 EDANEWT
+369 EDAIEWT

-412 ERALKGYSLYSK
+412 ERALKAYSLYSK
-424 MYVIDPDYFRFE
+424 MHVIDPDYFRFE
-436 NFKLFSEFQ
+436 NFKLFSEFK
-445 SLYKNKYVI
+445 SLHRNKYVI
-454 KGDRYDEVA
+454 RGDRYDEAA
-463 KPLFWDQSLLTFTSR
+463 KPLFWDQSLLAFASR
-478 IKSSEDNLWD
+478 IKSPEDNLWD
-488 LLHNHSVNV
+488 LLHKHVVHV
-497 DDYDGDCRSAIE
+497 DDYD
-509 SLINKGFLAESEKD
+509 
-523 ERLLPSNKAN
+523 
-533 YLKIIWDSSA
+533 
-543 CPLWRCSKAIIDEV
+543 
-557 HDLVKQGYL
+557 
-566 KYSSALFSPDEAS
+566 
-579 YLNYMFNN
+579 
-587 AIHSNA
+587 
-593 LALRNSYDHGNSPID
+593 
-608 DPNSSQFARD
+608 
-618 YYLFLMLLIEITIK
+618 EITD
-632 ISEEL
+632 
-637 IRYTDHGGD
+637 R
-646 LEFID
+646 
-651 WPMYGEHLAGVT
+651 
-663 ANGKTSLQ
+663 Q
-671 KPLCEAKRR
+671 
-680 F
+680 

>member
-1 MEEINHSR
+1 M
-9 VSCYGPNDYGTYHS
+9 
-23 IERCKEILLDGESHQ
+23 DGESHPF
-38 IETINDAIEIG
+38 ETINDAIEIG
-49 EIKGVIECV
+49 EIKEVIECA

-73 KRLYGKACSFAH
+73 KSLYGKACSFAH

-117 YEEINSDELE
+117 YEKINSDELE

-145 LVQKFDQH
+145 LVQKFGQH
-153 IRAVLSKNI
+153 IRAVLSKKI
-162 DVAVSI
+162 DAAVSI

-198 LRYFSETNPNLN
+198 LRYLSETNPNLN

-230 EVRVK
+230 EVRIK

-307 LDERGLL
+307 LVERGLL

-324 TLMKTFGMRAKD
+324 TLMNTFGMRAKD

-355 ALYAMLLERNGRRL
+355 ALYAKLLERNGRRL
-369 EDANEWT
+369 EDAIEWT

-387 GGFSISLPATG
+387 EGFSISLPATG

-412 ERALKGYSLYSK
+412 ERALKAYSLYSK
-424 MYVIDPDYFRFE
+424 MHVIDPDYFRFE
-436 NFKLFSEFQ
+436 NFKLFSEFK
-445 SLYKNKYVI
+445 SLHRNKYVI
-454 KGDRYDEVA
+454 RDERYDEAA
-463 KPLFWDQSLLTFTSR
+463 KPLFWDQSLLAFASR
-478 IKSSEDNLWD
+478 IKSPEDNLWD
-488 LLHNHSVNV
+488 LLHKHVVHV
-497 DDYDGDCRSAIE
+497 DDYDGDYRSAIE
-509 SLINKGFLAESEKD
+509 SLINKGFLAESDKD
-523 ERLLPSNKAN
+523 GRLLPSKKAH
-533 YLKIIWDSSA
+533 YLKKIWDSSA
-543 CPLWRCSKAIIDEV
+543 YPLWRCSKATIDGAHE
-557 HDLVKQGYL
+557 LVKQGYL
-566 KYSSALFSPDEAS
+566 KYSDALFSPDEAS

-593 LALRNSYDHGNSPID
+593 LALRNSYDHGNSPVD

-618 YYLFLMLLIEITIK
+618 YYLSLTLLIEITLK

-637 IRYTDHGGD
+637 IRYTGNGGD

-651 WPMYGEHLAGVT
+651 WLMYGEHLAG
-663 ANGKTSLQ
+663 
-671 KPLCEAKRR
+671 CRKR
-680 F
+680 

>member
-162 DVAVSI
+162 DAAVSI

-198 LRYFSETNPNLN
+198 LRYLSETNPNLN

-369 EDANEWT
+369 EDAIEWT

-424 MYVIDPDYFRFE
+424 MHVIDPDYFRFE

-533 YLKIIWDSSA
+533 YLKIIWDSGA
-543 CPLWRCSKAIIDEV
+543 CPLWRCSEAIVDEV

-593 LALRNSYDHGNSPID
+593 LALRNSYDHGNSPVD

-618 YYLFLMLLIEITIK
+618 YYLFLALLIEITLK

-637 IRYTDHGGD
+637 FRYTGNGGD
-646 LEFID
+646 LELID
-651 WPMYGEHLAGVT
+651 WPMYGKHLAG
-663 ANGKTSLQ
+663 
-671 KPLCEAKRR
+671 CRKR
-680 F
+680 

>member
-1 MEEINHSR
+1 M
-9 VSCYGPNDYGTYHS
+9 
-23 IERCKEILLDGESHQ
+23 DGENHP

-49 EIKGVIECV
+49 EIKEVIGCV
-58 PEAFEDMGLEINHIL
+58 PEAFDDMSLEINHIL

-93 LDVYESVEWQYIDR
+93 LDLYESVEWQYIDR

-117 YEEINSDELE
+117 YEKINSDELE

-162 DVAVSI
+162 DAAVSI

-175 EVRSKEKIY
+175 EVRSKEMIY

-198 LRYFSETNPNLN
+198 LRYLSETNPNLN

-230 EVRVK
+230 EVRIK

-287 LSRYLDYPTIMNNC
+287 LSRYLDHPTIMNNC

-355 ALYAMLLERNGRRL
+355 ALYAKLLERNGRRL
-369 EDANEWT
+369 EDAIEWT

-412 ERALKGYSLYSK
+412 ERALKAYSLYSK
-424 MYVIDPDYFRFE
+424 MHVIDPDYFRFE
-436 NFKLFSEFQ
+436 NFKLFSEFK
-445 SLYKNKYVI
+445 SLHRNKYVI
-454 KGDRYDEVA
+454 RGDRYDEAA
-463 KPLFWDQSLLTFTSR
+463 KPLFWDQSLLAFASH
-478 IKSSEDNLWD
+478 IKSPEDNLWD
-488 LLHNHSVNV
+488 LLHKHVVHV
-497 DDYDGDCRSAIE
+497 DDFDGDYRSAIE
-509 SLINKGFLAESEKD
+509 SLINKGFLAESDKD
-523 ERLLPSNKAN
+523 GRLLPSKKAH
-533 YLKIIWDSSA
+533 YLKKIWDSSA
-543 CPLWRCSKAIIDEV
+543 YPLWRCSKATIDGAHE
-557 HDLVKQGYL
+557 LVKQGYL
-566 KYSSALFSPDEAS
+566 KYSDALFSPDEAS

-593 LALRNSYDHGNSPID
+593 LALRNSYDHGNSPVD

-618 YYLFLMLLIEITIK
+618 YYLFLTLLIEITLK

-637 IRYTDHGGD
+637 IRYTGNGGD
-646 LEFID
+646 LELID
-651 WPMYGEHLAGVT
+651 WPMYGKHLAG
-663 ANGKTSLQ
+663 
-671 KPLCEAKRR
+671 CRKR
-680 F
+680 

>member
-1 MEEINHSR
+1 M
-9 VSCYGPNDYGTYHS
+9 
-23 IERCKEILLDGESHQ
+23 DGERHP

-49 EIKGVIECV
+49 EIKEVIECA

-73 KRLYGKACSFAH
+73 KSLYGKACSFAH

-117 YEEINSDELE
+117 YEKINSDELE

-162 DVAVSI
+162 DAAVSI

-198 LRYFSETNPNLN
+198 LRYLSESNPNLN

-218 PSAAAKDYSPSI
+218 PSAAAKDYRPSI
-230 EVRVK
+230 EVRIK
-235 AKRRYEELSKQL
+235 AKRRYEELSEQL
-247 FDETGSIEYGI
+247 FNETVGIEYGI
-258 EASISGNQIACKDS
+258 ESSISGNQIACKDS
-272 YVDGNTLKTFFGEEW
+272 YLDGNCQKTVFGEEW

-314 TCPAHEHDES
+314 ISPAHEHDQS

-336 EYDNNIF
+336 EYDDNIF

-355 ALYAMLLERNGRRL
+355 ALYAKLLERNGRRL
-369 EDANEWT
+369 EDAIEWT

-412 ERALKGYSLYSK
+412 ERALKAYSLYSK
-424 MYVIDPDYFRFE
+424 MHTVDPDYFRFE
-436 NFKLFSEFQ
+436 NFKLFSDFK
-445 SLYKNKYVI
+445 SLRRNKYVI
-454 KGDRYDEVA
+454 RGEHYDEVA
-463 KPLFWDQSLLTFTSR
+463 KPLLWDQSLLAFTSR

-488 LLHNHSVNV
+488 LLHKHAIHV
-497 DDYDGDCRSAIE
+497 DDYDGNYRSAIE
-509 SLINKGFLAESEKD
+509 ALINKGFLVESDKD
-523 ERLLPSNKAN
+523 GRLLPSKKAH
-533 YLKIIWDSSA
+533 YLKKIWDSSA
-543 CPLWRCSKAIIDEV
+543 YPLWRCSKATIDGAHE
-557 HDLVKQGYL
+557 LVKQGYL
-566 KYSSALFSPDEAS
+566 KYSNALFSPDEAS

-593 LALRNSYDHGNSPID
+593 LALRNSYDHGNSPVD

-618 YYLFLMLLIEITIK
+618 YYLFLMLLIEITLK

-637 IRYTDHGGD
+637 IRYTGHGGD

-663 ANGKTSLQ
+663 ANGNASLQ
-671 KPLCEAKRR
+671 
-680 F
+680 

>member
-1 MEEINHSR
+1 M
-9 VSCYGPNDYGTYHS
+9 
-23 IERCKEILLDGESHQ
+23 DGENHP

-49 EIKGVIECV
+49 EIKEVIGCV
-58 PEAFEDMGLEINHIL
+58 PEAFDDMSLEINHIL

-117 YEEINSDELE
+117 YEKINSDELE

-162 DVAVSI
+162 DAAVSI

-175 EVRSKEKIY
+175 EVRSKEMIY

-192 DIDEIV
+192 DIDETV
-198 LRYFSETNPNLN
+198 LRYLSETNPNLN

-230 EVRVK
+230 EVRIK

-287 LSRYLDYPTIMNNC
+287 LSRYLDHPTIMNNC

-314 TCPAHEHDES
+314 TCPAHELDES

-355 ALYAMLLERNGRRL
+355 DLYAKLLERNGRRL
-369 EDANEWT
+369 EDAIEWT
-376 YNVYFAKELGI
+376 YNVYFDKELGI

-412 ERALKGYSLYSK
+412 ERALKAYSLYSK
-424 MYVIDPDYFRFE
+424 MHVIDPDYFRFE
-436 NFKLFSEFQ
+436 NFKLFSEFK
-445 SLYKNKYVI
+445 SLHRNKYVI
-454 KGDRYDEVA
+454 RGNRYDEAA
-463 KPLFWDQSLLTFTSR
+463 KPLFWDQSLLAFASR
-478 IKSSEDNLWD
+478 IKSPEDNLWD
-488 LLHNHSVNV
+488 LLHKHVVHV
-497 DDYDGDCRSAIE
+497 DDYDGDYRSAIE
-509 SLINKGFLAESEKD
+509 SLINKGFLAESDKD
-523 ERLLPSNKAN
+523 GRLLPSKKAH
-533 YLKIIWDSSA
+533 YLKKILDSSA
-543 CPLWRCSKAIIDEV
+543 YPLWRCSKATIDGAHE
-557 HDLVKQGYL
+557 LVKQGYL
-566 KYSSALFSPDEAS
+566 KYSDALFSPDEAS

-593 LALRNSYDHGNSPID
+593 LALRNSYDHGNSPVD

-618 YYLFLMLLIEITIK
+618 YYLFLTLLIEITLK

-637 IRYTDHGGD
+637 IRYTGNGGD
-646 LEFID
+646 LELID
-651 WPMYGEHLAGVT
+651 WPMYGKHLAG
-663 ANGKTSLQ
+663 
-671 KPLCEAKRR
+671 CRKR
-680 F
+680 

>member
-38 IETINDAIEIG
+38 IETINDAIEID

-58 PEAFEDMGLEINHIL
+58 PEAFEDMGIEINHIL
-73 KRLYGKACSFAH
+73 KRLYRKACSFAH

-162 DVAVSI
+162 DAAVSI

-198 LRYFSETNPNLN
+198 LRYLSETNPNLN

-369 EDANEWT
+369 EDTIEWT

-424 MYVIDPDYFRFE
+424 MHVIDPDYFRFE

-509 SLINKGFLAESEKD
+509 SLIDKGFLAESEKD

-593 LALRNSYDHGNSPID
+593 LALRNSYDHGNSPVD

-618 YYLFLMLLIEITIK
+618 YYLFLTLLIEITLK

-637 IRYTDHGGD
+637 IRYTGNGGD
-646 LEFID
+646 LELID
-651 WPMYGEHLAGVT
+651 WPMYGKHLAG
-663 ANGKTSLQ
+663 
-671 KPLCEAKRR
+671 CRKR
-680 F
+680 

>member
-9 VSCYGPNDYGTYHS
+9 VSCYGPNDYGTYRS
-23 IERCKEILLDGESHQ
+23 IERCKEILMDGESHPF
-38 IETINDAIEIG
+38 ETINDAIEIG
-49 EIKGVIECV
+49 EIKEVIECA

-73 KRLYGKACSFAH
+73 KSLYGKACSFAH

-117 YEEINSDELE
+117 YEKINSDELE

-162 DVAVSI
+162 DAAVSI

-198 LRYFSETNPNLN
+198 LRYLSETNPNLN

-230 EVRVK
+230 EVRIK
-235 AKRRYEELSKQL
+235 AKRRYEELCKQL

-272 YVDGNTLKTFFGEEW
+272 YVDGNTLKTFFSEEW

-355 ALYAMLLERNGRRL
+355 ALYAKLLERNGRRL
-369 EDANEWT
+369 EDAIEWT

-412 ERALKGYSLYSK
+412 ERALKAYSLYSK
-424 MYVIDPDYFRFE
+424 MHTVDPDYFRFE
-436 NFKLFSEFQ
+436 NFKLFSEFK
-445 SLYKNKYVI
+445 SLHRNKYVI
-454 KGDRYDEVA
+454 KGERYDEAA
-463 KPLFWDQSLLTFTSR
+463 KPLFWDQSLLAFASR
-478 IKSSEDNLWD
+478 IKSPEDNLWD
-488 LLHNHSVNV
+488 LLHKHVVHV
-497 DDYDGDCRSAIE
+497 DDYDGDYRLAIE
-509 SLINKGFLAESEKD
+509 TLINKGFLAESDKD
-523 ERLLPSNKAN
+523 GRLFPSKKSPLFKEDLGFERIPTL
-533 YLKIIWDSSA
+533 
-543 CPLWRCSKAIIDEV
+543 
-557 HDLVKQGYL
+557 
-566 KYSSALFSPDEAS
+566 ALFES
-579 YLNYMFNN
+579 NY
-587 AIHSNA
+587 
-593 LALRNSYDHGNSPID
+593 
-608 DPNSSQFARD
+608 
-618 YYLFLMLLIEITIK
+618 
-632 ISEEL
+632 
-637 IRYTDHGGD
+637 
-646 LEFID
+646 
-651 WPMYGEHLAGVT
+651 
-663 ANGKTSLQ
+663 
-671 KPLCEAKRR
+671 
-680 F
+680 

>member
-9 VSCYGPNDYGTYHS
+9 VSCYGPNDYGTYRS
-23 IERCKEILLDGESHQ
+23 IERCKEILMDGESHP

-49 EIKGVIECV
+49 EIKEVIGCV
-58 PEAFEDMGLEINHIL
+58 PEAFDDMSLEINHIL

-117 YEEINSDELE
+117 YEKVNSDELE

-162 DVAVSI
+162 DAAVSI

-198 LRYFSETNPNLN
+198 LRYLSETNPNLN

-230 EVRVK
+230 EVRIK

-287 LSRYLDYPTIMNNC
+287 LSRYLDHPTIMNNC

-355 ALYAMLLERNGRRL
+355 ALYAKLLERNGRRL
-369 EDANEWT
+369 EDAIEWT
-376 YNVYFAKELGI
+376 YNIYLANELGI
-387 GGFSISLPATG
+387 RGFSISLPATG

-412 ERALKGYSLYSK
+412 ERALKAYSLYSK
-424 MYVIDPDYFRFE
+424 MHVIDPDYFRFE

-445 SLYKNKYVI
+445 SLHKNKYVI

-463 KPLFWDQSLLTFTSR
+463 KPLFWDQSLLAFSSR

-497 DDYDGDCRSAIE
+497 DDYDGDYRSAIE

-566 KYSSALFSPDEAS
+566 KYSNALFSPDEAS

-593 LALRNSYDHGNSPID
+593 LALRNSYDHGNSPVD

-618 YYLFLMLLIEITIK
+618 YYLFLTLLIEITLK

-637 IRYTDHGGD
+637 IRYTGNGGD
-646 LEFID
+646 LELID
-651 WPMYGEHLAGVT
+651 WPMYGEHLAG
-663 ANGKTSLQ
+663 
-671 KPLCEAKRR
+671 CRKR
-680 F
+680 

>member
-1 MEEINHSR
+1 MNEINHSR
-9 VSCYGPNDYGTYHS
+9 VSFYGPNDYGTYHS
-23 IERCKEILLDGESHQ
+23 IKRCKEIIRDNECRQ
-38 IETINDAIEIG
+38 IETINDAIEIN
-49 EIKGVIECV
+49 EVWRVIRCV
-58 PEAFEDMGLEINHIL
+58 PEAFTDLDL
-73 KRLYGKACSFAH
+73 DTDRTVKRLYSKACTFAH
-85 SALTNNAL
+85 SELLNNSL
-93 LDVYESVEWQYIDR
+93 LDVYESIEWQYIDN
-107 FWNLASSTKA
+107 FWNLVASTKA
-117 YEEINSDELE
+117 YDKINPDEIG
-127 ELLSRHS
+127 ELLRRHS
-134 LCISNVMSHYG
+134 LCIANVMSHFG
-145 LVQKFDQH
+145 MVQKFDHQ
-153 IRAVLSKNI
+153 IRAALLKNV
-162 DVAVSI
+162 DAAVSI
-168 IVGNFGA
+168 IVGYFGA
-175 EVRSKEKIY
+175 DGRSKEKLY

-198 LRYFSETNPNLN
+198 LRFLSKKNPNLN

-230 EVRVK
+230 EVRIK

-272 YVDGNTLKTFFGEEW
+272 YVDGNTLKTFFSEEW

-355 ALYAMLLERNGRRL
+355 ALYAKLLERNGRRL
-369 EDANEWT
+369 EDAIEWT

-412 ERALKGYSLYSK
+412 ERALKAYSLYSK
-424 MYVIDPDYFRFE
+424 KHTIDPVYFRFE
-436 NFKLFSEFQ
+436 NFKLFSDFK
-445 SLYKNKYVI
+445 SLHRNKYVI
-454 KGDRYDEVA
+454 RGEHYDEVA
-463 KPLFWDQSLLTFTSR
+463 KPLLWDQSLLAFTSR

-488 LLHNHSVNV
+488 LLHKHVV
-497 DDYDGDCRSAIE
+497 HIDDYDGDYRSAIE
-509 SLINKGFLAESEKD
+509 SLVNKCFLAESDKD
-523 ERLLPSNKAN
+523 GRLLPSKKAN

-543 CPLWRCSKAIIDEV
+543 CPLWRCPKVTIEEV
-557 HDLVKQGYL
+557 GELVKQGYL
-566 KYSSALFSPDEAS
+566 KYSNTLFSPDEAA

-593 LALRNSYDHGNSPID
+593 LALRNSYDHGNSPVD
-608 DPNSSQFARD
+608 DPNSNQFARD
-618 YYLFLMLLIEITIK
+618 YYLFLTLIIEITLK

-651 WPMYGEHLAGVT
+651 WPMYGEHLA
-663 ANGKTSLQ
+663 N
-671 KPLCEAKRR
+671 CRNR
-680 F
+680 

>member
-9 VSCYGPNDYGTYHS
+9 VSCYGPNDYGTYRS
-23 IERCKEILLDGESHQ
+23 IERCKEILMDGESHP

-49 EIKGVIECV
+49 EIKEVIGCV
-58 PEAFEDMGLEINHIL
+58 PEAFDDMSLEINHIL

-117 YEEINSDELE
+117 YEKINSDELE

-162 DVAVSI
+162 DAAVSI

-198 LRYFSETNPNLN
+198 LRYLSETNPNLN

-230 EVRVK
+230 EVRIK

-287 LSRYLDYPTIMNNC
+287 LSRYLDHPTIMNNC

-307 LDERGLL
+307 LDELGLL

-355 ALYAMLLERNGRRL
+355 ALYAKLLERNGRRL
-369 EDANEWT
+369 EDAIEWT

-412 ERALKGYSLYSK
+412 ERALKAYSLYSK
-424 MYVIDPDYFRFE
+424 MHVIDPDYVRFE
-436 NFKLFSEFQ
+436 NFKLFSEFK
-445 SLYKNKYVI
+445 SLHRNRYVI
-454 KGDRYDEVA
+454 RGDRYDEAA
-463 KPLFWDQSLLTFTSR
+463 KPLFWDQSLLAFASR
-478 IKSSEDNLWD
+478 IKSPEDNLWD
-488 LLHNHSVNV
+488 LLHKHVVHV
-497 DDYDGDCRSAIE
+497 DDYDGDYRSAIE
-509 SLINKGFLAESEKD
+509 SLINKGFLAESDKD
-523 ERLLPSNKAN
+523 GRLLPSKKAH
-533 YLKIIWDSSA
+533 YLKKIWDSSA
-543 CPLWRCSKAIIDEV
+543 YPLWRCSKATIDGAHE
-557 HDLVKQGYL
+557 LVKQGYL
-566 KYSSALFSPDEAS
+566 KYSDALFSPDEAS

-593 LALRNSYDHGNSPID
+593 LALRNSYDHGNSPVD

-618 YYLFLMLLIEITIK
+618 YYLFLTLLIEITLK

-637 IRYTDHGGD
+637 IRYTGNGGD
-646 LEFID
+646 LELID
-651 WPMYGEHLAGVT
+651 WPMYGKRLAG
-663 ANGKTSLQ
+663 
-671 KPLCEAKRR
+671 CRKR
-680 F
+680 

>member
-9 VSCYGPNDYGTYHS
+9 VSCYGPNDYGTYRS
-23 IERCKEILLDGESHQ
+23 IERCKEILMDGESHP

-49 EIKGVIECV
+49 EIKEVIGCV
-58 PEAFEDMGLEINHIL
+58 PEAFDDMSLEINHIL

-117 YEEINSDELE
+117 YEKVNSDELE

-162 DVAVSI
+162 DAAVSI

-198 LRYFSETNPNLN
+198 LRYLSETNPNLN

-230 EVRVK
+230 EVRIK

-287 LSRYLDYPTIMNNC
+287 LSRYLDHPTIMNNC

-355 ALYAMLLERNGRRL
+355 ALYAKLLERNGRRL
-369 EDANEWT
+369 EDAIEWT
-376 YNVYFAKELGI
+376 YNIYLANELGI
-387 GGFSISLPATG
+387 RGFSISLPATG

-412 ERALKGYSLYSK
+412 ERALKAYSLYSK
-424 MYVIDPDYFRFE
+424 MHVIDPDYFRFE

-445 SLYKNKYVI
+445 SLHKNKYVI

-463 KPLFWDQSLLTFTSR
+463 KPLFWDQSLLAFSPR

-497 DDYDGDCRSAIE
+497 DDYDGDYRSAIE

-566 KYSSALFSPDEAS
+566 KYSNALFSPDEAS

-593 LALRNSYDHGNSPID
+593 LALRNSYDHGNSPVD

-618 YYLFLMLLIEITIK
+618 YYLFLTLLIEITLK

-637 IRYTDHGGD
+637 IRYTGNGGD
-646 LEFID
+646 LELID
-651 WPMYGEHLAGVT
+651 WPMYGEHLAG
-663 ANGKTSLQ
+663 
-671 KPLCEAKRR
+671 CRKR
-680 F
+680 

>member
-1 MEEINHSR
+1 MNEINHSR
-9 VSCYGPNDYGTYHS
+9 VSFYGPNDYGTYHS
-23 IERCKEILLDGESHQ
+23 IKRCKEIIRDNECRQ
-38 IETINDAIEIG
+38 IETINDAIEIN
-49 EIKGVIECV
+49 EVWRVIRCV
-58 PEAFEDMGLEINHIL
+58 PEAFTDLDL
-73 KRLYGKACSFAH
+73 DTDRTVKRLYSKACAFAH
-85 SALTNNAL
+85 SELLNNSL
-93 LDVYESVEWQYIDR
+93 LDVYESIEWQYIDN
-107 FWNLASSTKA
+107 FWNLVASTKA
-117 YEEINSDELE
+117 YDKINPDEIG
-127 ELLSRHS
+127 ELLRRHS
-134 LCISNVMSHYG
+134 LCIANVMSHFG
-145 LVQKFDQH
+145 MVQKFDHQ
-153 IRAVLSKNI
+153 IRAALLKNV
-162 DVAVSI
+162 DAAVSI
-168 IVGNFGA
+168 IVGYFDADG
-175 EVRSKEKIY
+175 RSKEKLY

-198 LRYFSETNPNLN
+198 LRFLSKKNPNLN

-230 EVRVK
+230 EVRIK

-272 YVDGNTLKTFFGEEW
+272 YVDGNTLKTFFSEEW

-355 ALYAMLLERNGRRL
+355 ALYAKLLERNGRRL
-369 EDANEWT
+369 EDAIEWT

-412 ERALKGYSLYSK
+412 ERALKAYSLYSK
-424 MYVIDPDYFRFE
+424 KHTIDPDYFRFE
-436 NFKLFSEFQ
+436 NFKLFSDFK
-445 SLYKNKYVI
+445 SLHRNKYVI
-454 KGDRYDEVA
+454 RGEHYDEVA
-463 KPLFWDQSLLTFTSR
+463 KPLLWDQSLLAFTSR

-488 LLHNHSVNV
+488 LLHKHVVHV
-497 DDYDGDCRSAIE
+497 DDYDGDYRSAIE
-509 SLINKGFLAESEKD
+509 SLVNKGFLAESDKD
-523 ERLLPSNKAN
+523 GRLLPSKKAN

-543 CPLWRCSKAIIDEV
+543 CPLWRCPKVTIEEV
-557 HDLVKQGYL
+557 GELVKQGYL
-566 KYSSALFSPDEAS
+566 KYSNTLFSPDEAA

-593 LALRNSYDHGNSPID
+593 LALRNSYDHGNSPVD
-608 DPNSSQFARD
+608 DPNSNQFARD
-618 YYLFLMLLIEITIK
+618 YYLFLTLIIEITLK

-651 WPMYGEHLAGVT
+651 WPMYGEHLA
-663 ANGKTSLQ
+663 N
-671 KPLCEAKRR
+671 CRNR
-680 F
+680 

>member
-1 MEEINHSR
+1 M
-9 VSCYGPNDYGTYHS
+9 
-23 IERCKEILLDGESHQ
+23 DGENHP

-49 EIKGVIECV
+49 EIKEVIGCV
-58 PEAFEDMGLEINHIL
+58 PEAFDDMSLEINHIL

-117 YEEINSDELE
+117 YEKINSDELE

-162 DVAVSI
+162 DAAVSI

-175 EVRSKEKIY
+175 EVRSKEMIY

-198 LRYFSETNPNLN
+198 LRYLSETNPNLN

-230 EVRVK
+230 EVRIK

-287 LSRYLDYPTIMNNC
+287 LSRYLDHPTIMNNC

-355 ALYAMLLERNGRRL
+355 ALYAKLLERNGRRL
-369 EDANEWT
+369 EDAIEWT

-412 ERALKGYSLYSK
+412 ERALKAYSLYSK
-424 MYVIDPDYFRFE
+424 MHVIDPDYFRFE
-436 NFKLFSEFQ
+436 NFKLFSEFK
-445 SLYKNKYVI
+445 SLHRNKYVI
-454 KGDRYDEVA
+454 RGDRYDEAA
-463 KPLFWDQSLLTFTSR
+463 KPLFWDLSLLAFASR
-478 IKSSEDNLWD
+478 IKSPEDNLWD
-488 LLHNHSVNV
+488 LLHKHVVHV
-497 DDYDGDCRSAIE
+497 DDYDGDYRSAIE
-509 SLINKGFLAESEKD
+509 SLINKGFLAESDKD
-523 ERLLPSNKAN
+523 GRLLPSKKAH
-533 YLKIIWDSSA
+533 YLKKIWDSSA
-543 CPLWRCSKAIIDEV
+543 YPLWRCSKATIDGAHE
-557 HDLVKQGYL
+557 LVKQGYL
-566 KYSSALFSPDEAS
+566 KYSDALFSPDEAS

-593 LALRNSYDHGNSPID
+593 LALRNSYDHGNSPVD

-618 YYLFLMLLIEITIK
+618 YYLFLTLLIEITLK

-637 IRYTDHGGD
+637 IRYTGNGGD
-646 LEFID
+646 LELID
-651 WPMYGEHLAGVT
+651 WPMYGKHLAGCR
-663 ANGKTSLQ
+663 KRLRCPSKDSL
-671 KPLCEAKRR
+671 
-680 F
+680 

>member
-9 VSCYGPNDYGTYHS
+9 VSCYGPNDYGTYRS
-23 IERCKEILLDGESHQ
+23 IERCKEILMDGESHP

-49 EIKGVIECV
+49 EIKEVIGCV
-58 PEAFEDMGLEINHIL
+58 PEAFDDMSLEINHIL

-117 YEEINSDELE
+117 YEKVNSDELE

-134 LCISNVMSHYG
+134 LCISNIMSHYG

-162 DVAVSI
+162 DAAVSI

-198 LRYFSETNPNLN
+198 LRYLSETNPNLN

-230 EVRVK
+230 EVRIK

-287 LSRYLDYPTIMNNC
+287 LSRYLDHPTIMNNC

-355 ALYAMLLERNGRRL
+355 ALYAKLLERNGRRL
-369 EDANEWT
+369 EYAIEWT
-376 YNVYFAKELGI
+376 YNIYLANELGI
-387 GGFSISLPATG
+387 RGFSISLPATG

-412 ERALKGYSLYSK
+412 ERALKAYSLYSK
-424 MYVIDPDYFRFE
+424 MHVIDPDYFRFE

-445 SLYKNKYVI
+445 SLHKNKYVI

-463 KPLFWDQSLLTFTSR
+463 KPLFWDQSLLAFSSR

-497 DDYDGDCRSAIE
+497 DDYDGDYRSAIE

-566 KYSSALFSPDEAS
+566 KYSNALFSPDEAS

-593 LALRNSYDHGNSPID
+593 LALRNSYDHGNSPVD

-618 YYLFLMLLIEITIK
+618 YYLFLTLLIEITLK

-637 IRYTDHGGD
+637 IRYTGNGGD
-646 LEFID
+646 LELID
-651 WPMYGEHLAGVT
+651 WPMYGEHLAG
-663 ANGKTSLQ
+663 
-671 KPLCEAKRR
+671 CRKR
-680 F
+680 